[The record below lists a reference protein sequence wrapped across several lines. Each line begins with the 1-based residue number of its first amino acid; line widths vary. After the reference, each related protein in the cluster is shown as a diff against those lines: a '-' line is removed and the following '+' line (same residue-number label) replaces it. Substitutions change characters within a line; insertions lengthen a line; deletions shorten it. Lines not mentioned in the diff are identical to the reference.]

1 MKILIS
7 GSSGLIGSALV
18 PLLSSAGHEL
28 SALVRGRG
36 NPAVSSIPWQPGLPV
51 TGGPGQ
57 LDLAALEGFEAVIH
71 LAGEKIAGR
80 WSPEKKER
88 IRNSRVQGTRH
99 LCEALERLERPPR
112 VLLCASACG
121 IYGDRGDEPL
131 TEESGHGKG
140 FLADVV
146 RQWEAATDPA
156 SRAGIR
162 VVNLR
167 FAMVLSPRGDPLAAM
182 LPLFRLGLGG
192 PLGGGRQFTS
202 WVAIDDV
209 TGAIAHA
216 LDTGTLSGPVNIA
229 TPHPVRNAEFA
240 AILGRVLHRPA
251 LLPAPAFALRLLF
264 GSLADEV
271 LLASQ
276 RLVPE
281 RLQASGYLF
290 RHPDLFPALNH
301 LLNPPPG

>member
-7 GSSGLIGSALV
+7 GSSGLIGAALV
-18 PLLSSAGHEL
+18 PALSGAGHDVWR
-28 SALVRGRG
+28 LVRGTG
-36 NPAVSSIPWQPGLPV
+36 SPAASCIAWQPEQG
-51 TGGPGQ
+51 T
-57 LDLAALEGFEAVIH
+57 LDASALEGFDGVIH

-80 WSPEKKER
+80 WTPEKKER
-88 IRNSRVQGTRH
+88 IRNSRVQGTRL

-112 VLLCASACG
+112 VVLCASACG

-131 TEESGHGKG
+131 TEESVHGKG

-167 FAMVLSPRGDPLAAM
+167 FAMVLSPRGEPLAAM

-192 PLGGGRQFTS
+192 PLGSGRQMTS
-202 WVAIDDV
+202 WVALDDV
-209 TGAIAHA
+209 IGAALHA
-216 LDTGTLSGPVNIA
+216 LATEALAGPVNVA
-229 TPHPVRNAEFA
+229 APHPVRNAEFA
-240 AILGRVLHRPA
+240 TILGHALHRPA
-251 LLPAPAFALRLLF
+251 LLPAPAFALRLVF
-264 GSLADEV
+264 GDLADEV

-276 RLVPE
+276 HLVPE
-281 RLQASGYLF
+281 RLQASGYRF
-290 RHPDLFPALNH
+290 QYPDLAGALRH
-301 LLNPPPG
+301 LLSL